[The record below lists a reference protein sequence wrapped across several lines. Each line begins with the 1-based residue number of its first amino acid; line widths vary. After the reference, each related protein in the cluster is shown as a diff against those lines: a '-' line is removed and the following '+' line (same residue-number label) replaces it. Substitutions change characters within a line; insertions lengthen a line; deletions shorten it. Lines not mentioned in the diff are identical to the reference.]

1 MRRSLPKVLEDGPA
15 RAAARLLRAR
25 AGGGGRALELLDKLG
40 ETLLELGWGER
51 VRVLLLGVWVRARAL
66 APGFAR

>member
-1 MRRSLPKVLEDGPA
+1 MRRSLPEVLEDGPA

-25 AGGGGRALELLDKLG
+25 AGGGRALELLDKLG